1 MKSSDV
7 SNALTGIIALC
18 CLVLTGTALQRQF
31 FAPAPRSVVMG
42 PEAVPD
48 WSSYARDG
56 QRMGPASARV
66 TITEFS
72 DYQCPFCKKFNTV
85 LHQVRAAHP
94 NDVAVVYR
102 HFPLRQHEYARTA
115 ALASECAAA
124 QGRFEAFTDTLYAAQ
139 GSIGERRW
147 TAFASA
153 AGIRDTIAFST
164 CVRDSTYDQRI
175 RRDEAEGKRL
185 KAHGTPTVLVN
196 GWRVNGPL
204 TLDVIEKLVSQEL
217 AGGQR

>member
-94 NDVAVVYR
+94 NDVAVVYTKQGPIVISI
-102 HFPLRQHEYARTA
+102 FTWDNQDQSWAPDNEAYLTIAK
-115 ALASECAAA
+115 LAAA
-124 QGRFEAFTDTLYAAQ
+124 IVQAWSPGGL
-139 GSIGERRW
+139 
-147 TAFASA
+147 
-153 AGIRDTIAFST
+153 
-164 CVRDSTYDQRI
+164 
-175 RRDEAEGKRL
+175 DEKTGP
-185 KAHGTPTVLVN
+185 AHH
-196 GWRVNGPL
+196 
-204 TLDVIEKLVSQEL
+204 K
-217 AGGQR
+217 